1 MAVGYL
7 AGSPVV
13 SVNGDDGPVVV
24 LDASEVG
31 ADVTGAAAAALT
43 AANAFTTAAVAAAL
57 ASIAPGPWITNG
69 PTPATDITLAAAW
82 SVDTSGPPTYFPFA
96 FRAGANGMLQ
106 GAGRLNTTTNY
117 TAGVT
122 IFTLPT
128 ALCPTRNIVVDVR
141 IGGAGAAATFL
152 TITSGGVAS
161 LSSSFTAGAG
171 SWLQFEPINVRRT

>member
-7 AGSPVV
+7 TGSPVV
-13 SVNGDDGPVVV
+13 SVNGDEGPTVV
-24 LDASEVG
+24 LDAGEVG

-57 ASIAPGPWITNG
+57 ASIAPGAWVLSG

-82 SVDTSGPPTYFPFA
+82 IADVSGTYFPFS
-96 FRAGANGMLQ
+96 FRMGAYGKLE
-106 GAGRLNTTTNY
+106 GSGRINTTTNY

-128 ALCPTRNIVVDVR
+128 ALRPTFNVVYDVR
-141 IGGAGAAATFL
+141 IGGAGAAASFL
-152 TITSGGVAS
+152 TITSGGVGS
-161 LSSSFTAGAG
+161 LSTSFTAGAG
-171 SWLQFEPINVRRT
+171 SWLELDPISGRRTV